1 MGRRTSLLGAI
12 AKAHARSVREAEA
25 RRRAFAA
32 DQLRRERLRAAEAR
46 AEAAEVRAVDAR
58 ARAHSAALERA
69 VKQAERAQAKAAK
82 EAERDAHDDAT
93 ESARWQTME
102 AADKVDELGKLLAHT
117 LSVDDCIRFDD
128 LLIQAAAPV
137 LVSPSLEIPT
147 YNPPKD
153 AAAPTPP
160 ARLEAF
166 LAAIRRPTW
175 WEKLFRAKRY
185 QRSVEAT
192 TQRHGEMVATYEA
205 QRREIEQRLEADKQS
220 FAARIVEL
228 RKKHELSTLRAAE
241 AHRFAL
247 AAFEKERS
255 QRERE
260 VTELKRGYNAG
271 EAESVEAYNTM
282 VLERS
287 DYPSGFPQ
295 QFELAYVPESKQLVV
310 DYELP
315 TVDIVPPIAEYR
327 YVKSRKSIE
336 EKPRKPSEIKDVYRD
351 VVAQI
356 ALRTLHEVFEADQGD
371 HVQTAVF
378 SGYIHRVDETTGHD
392 AKPYLISV
400 RATKTHFLGI
410 NLARVEPQSCLKN
423 LGASVSPSPEQ
434 CQAVKPIIEF
444 DMVDVRFIEQQDVL
458 NSLDSRPNL
467 MELSPSEFE
476 ALVSNLFGKMGL
488 ETRLTRAS
496 KDGGVDAIAFDT
508 RPVLGGKI
516 VIQAKRY
523 RNTVGVSAVRDL
535 YGTMMNEGA
544 SKGILVT
551 TSGYGPDAF
560 EFAKDKPLEL
570 IDGGV
575 LLYHLERIGRPA
587 RIVMPIE

>member
-25 RRRAFAA
+25 QRRAYAA
-32 DQLRRERLRAAEAR
+32 DQMRRERLRAAEAR
-46 AEAAEVRAVDAR
+46 AEAAEVRAADTR
-58 ARAHSAALERA
+58 ARAHSAALDRA
-69 VKQAERAQAKAAK
+69 VKQAERARAKAAK
-82 EAERDAHDDAT
+82 EAERDAHDDAA
-93 ESARWQTME
+93 ESARWQTMKVS
-102 AADKVDELGKLLAHT
+102 DKVDELRKLLAHT
-117 LSVDDCIRFDD
+117 LSVDDCIKFDD
-128 LLIQAAAPV
+128 LLIKKAAPV
-137 LVSPSLEIPT
+137 FVAPVLKIPT
-147 YNPPKD
+147 YNPPKE
-153 AAAPTPP
+153 AAIPTPP

-166 LAAIRRPTW
+166 LAAVRKPAW
-175 WEKLFRAKRY
+175 WETLFRTKRY

-192 TQRHGEMVATYEA
+192 TLRHEKMVATYEA

-220 FAARIVEL
+220 FAAQLVEL
-228 RKKHELSTLRAAE
+228 RKKHELSTLRAEEAYRASLAE
-241 AHRFAL
+241 
-247 AAFEKERS
+247 FEKERS
-255 QRERE
+255 QRELE
-260 VTELKRGYNAG
+260 VAELQRGYSAG

-295 QFELAYVPESKQLVV
+295 QFEVAYVPESKQLVI

-315 TVDIVPPIAEYR
+315 TVDIVPPIADYR

-336 EKPRKPSEIKDVYRD
+336 EKLRKPSEIKEVYRD

-371 HVQTAVF
+371 HIQTAVF
-378 SGYIHRVDETTGHD
+378 SGYIHRIDETTGHD
-392 AKPYLISV
+392 ARPYLISV
-400 RATKTHFLGI
+400 RATKAHFLGI
-410 NLARVEPQSCLKN
+410 NLARVEPQGCLKN

-444 DMVDVRFIEQQDVL
+444 DMVDARFVEQQDVL
-458 NSLDSRPNL
+458 NALDSRPNL

-496 KDGGVDAIAFDT
+496 KDGGVDAVAFDT

-523 RNTVGVSAVRDL
+523 RHTVGVSAVRDL

-575 LLYHLERIGRPA
+575 LLYHLESIGRPA
-587 RIVMPIE
+587 RIVMPTD